1 MSMSTAGTAGQ
12 PASSRAISFWYSQ
25 LDPTPPHRQHL
36 SGSRRADVCIVGAGY
51 TGLWTAYEL
60 LRRQP
65 SLDVVVL
72 EAEVAGFGASGRNG
86 GWVEGM
92 VAGDRQHW
100 AGIGGREG
108 AARMAQAIQDAVDE
122 IGRVVAVES
131 IDCGF
136 RKGGSLKVA
145 QTELEVRRLR
155 AELEEDRVWG
165 LGPDDVALLDRDGAA
180 SRIAVD
186 GVLAAT
192 YTPHCARVQPAALAV
207 GLAGAG
213 ERAGA
218 VIYEST
224 PVTRIDPGIAH
235 TPFGDVRA
243 SFVVRATEGY
253 TVSLEGQR
261 RAMLPLTSCVI
272 ATEPLGPEVWEQ
284 LGWSGAET
292 MWDARRRYVYLQRSP
307 DDRIVIGGRGVP
319 YRFASRTDAEG
330 PPPADS
336 ALALRARLVELF
348 PALHDVRIDGAWY
361 GVLGAPRQW
370 APAVGVDRATGLA
383 WAGGYVGQGVA
394 AANLA
399 GRTLADLLLETR
411 SELTELPWVGTMGRP
426 WPPEPIRFAA
436 VRGVNAMLRFADRAE
451 LASGRTSAVGHL
463 AHLISGR

>member
-1 MSMSTAGTAGQ
+1 MSKSTAGTAGQ

>member
-1 MSMSTAGTAGQ
+1 MSTAGTVGRS
-12 PASSRAISFWYSQ
+12 ASSRAISLWYSQ
-25 LDPTPPHRQHL
+25 LDPTPVRRDRL
-36 SGSRRADVCIVGAGY
+36 SGSRSADVCIVGAGY

-92 VAGDRQHW
+92 VAGDRRHW
-100 AGIGGREG
+100 AARGGRED
-108 AARMAQAIQDAVDE
+108 AARMAQAIQGAVDE
-122 IGRVVAVES
+122 IGRVVVTEA

-136 RKGGSLKVA
+136 KKGGSLKVA
-145 QTELEVRRLR
+145 QSELEVRRLQ
-155 AELEEDRVWG
+155 AELEEDRLWG
-165 LGPDDVALLDRDGAA
+165 LGPDDVAWLDRDETVA
-180 SRIAVD
+180 RISID
-186 GVLAAT
+186 DVLGAT

-207 GLAGAG
+207 GLAGAA

-218 VIYEST
+218 VIHEST

-235 TPFGDVRA
+235 TPFGKVRA
-243 SFVVRATEGY
+243 PFVVRATEGY
-253 TVSLEGQR
+253 TVSLQGQR

-272 ATEPLGPEVWEQ
+272 ATEVLGPAIWEQ
-284 LGWSGAET
+284 IGWSSAET
-292 MWDARRRYVYLQRSP
+292 MWDSRRRYVYLQRSP

-330 PPPADS
+330 PAPADS
-336 ALALRARLVELF
+336 ALALRSRLVELF

-399 GRTLADLLLETR
+399 GRTLADLVLEKRT
-411 SELTELPWVGTMGRP
+411 ELTDLPWVGTMGRP
-426 WPPEPIRFAA
+426 WPPEPIRFTA

-451 LASGRTSAVGHL
+451 LATGRTSAIGHL

>member
-1 MSMSTAGTAGQ
+1 MSKSTAGTAGQ

-224 PVTRIDPGIAH
+224 PVMRIDPGIAH

-330 PPPADS
+330 PPPVDS

>member
-165 LGPDDVALLDRDGAA
+165 LRPDDVALLDRDGAA

>member
-165 LGPDDVALLDRDGAA
+165 LRPDDVALLDRDGAA

-383 WAGGYVGQGVA
+383 WAGGYVGQGVS

>member
-1 MSMSTAGTAGQ
+1 MSKSTAGTAGQ

-25 LDPTPPHRQHL
+25 LDPTPPRRQHL

>member
-1 MSMSTAGTAGQ
+1 MSKSTAGTAGQ

-330 PPPADS
+330 PPPVDS

-411 SELTELPWVGTMGRP
+411 SELTELSWVGTMGRP

>member
-1 MSMSTAGTAGQ
+1 MDMTGTPARS
-12 PASSRAISFWYSQ
+12 ASSRAISFWYSQ
-25 LDPTPPHRQHL
+25 LDPTPLRRDHL
-36 SGSRRADVCIVGAGY
+36 SAPRAADVCIVGAGY

-92 VAGDRQHW
+92 VAGDRRHW
-100 AGIGGREG
+100 AASGGRDG

-122 IGRVVAVES
+122 VGRVVATES

-136 RKGGSLKVA
+136 RKGGSLKIA
-145 QTELEVRRLR
+145 QTELEVRRLQ
-155 AELEEDRVWG
+155 AEIEEDRLWG
-165 LGPDDVALLDRDGAA
+165 LGPDDVVLLDRAAVAARISVDGA
-180 SRIAVD
+180 
-186 GVLAAT
+186 LAGT
-192 YTPHCARVQPAALAV
+192 FTPHCARIQPAALVA
-207 GLAGAG
+207 GLADAV

-224 PVTRIDPGIAH
+224 PVTRIDPGAVR
-235 TPFGDVRA
+235 TPFGEVRA
-243 SFVVRATEGY
+243 PFVVRATEGY
-253 TVSLEGQR
+253 TASLQGQR
-261 RAMLPLTSCVI
+261 RAVLPLTSCVI
-272 ATEPLGPEVWEQ
+272 ATEVLGPDVWGE

-330 PPPADS
+330 PPPSES
-336 ALALRARLVELF
+336 ALALRSRLVELF
-348 PALHDVRIDGAWY
+348 PSLHDVRIDGAWY

-370 APAVGVDRATGLA
+370 APAVGVDRTTGLA

-399 GRTLADLLLETR
+399 GRTLADLLLEKQT
-411 SELTELPWVGTMGRP
+411 ELTELPWVGTMGRP

-436 VRGVNAMLRFADRAE
+436 VRGVNAMMRLADRAE
-451 LASGRTSAVGHL
+451 LASGRTSLIGHL